1 MKGAKKHFSRALT
14 LLLSVLIMLQ
24 TVTVPAFAAENA
36 TENVEVATNDA
47 STEEESTFNLIKADV
62 QIDDESKR
70 DSRLRTAGRE
80 THCAPQSPR
89 ALRLRYSYGGTQYPP
104 NPCAD
109 THIPAF
115 RIYPH
120 AHPKRNILITG
131 TM

>member
-62 QIDDESKR
+62 QIKLAKKR
-70 DSRLRTAGRE
+70 LWRM
-80 THCAPQSPR
+80 
-89 ALRLRYSYGGTQYPP
+89 
-104 NPCAD
+104 
-109 THIPAF
+109 AF
-115 RIYPH
+115 RFI
-120 AHPKRNILITG
+120 ATILVMLWSI
-131 TM
+131 